1 MRDYFFTILVT
12 SLIGGLVCS
21 LSDTK
26 FEKPIKYV
34 VSLVC
39 IVLILS
45 PIYSVFSGETEL
57 EVSLPEVS
65 IDEGL
70 ASDWILTETE
80 NMLKKTISEAIF
92 SKYGFF
98 PEKIELEIATR
109 DGVDGLVTI
118 IENVKVFI
126 KGEKMELID
135 DIRQFLDA
143 LLFSKSEVLI
153 HNE

>member
-45 PIYSVFSGETEL
+45 PISSVFSGGTEL

-65 IDEGL
+65 IDESL
-70 ASDWILTETE
+70 ASDWIVTETE
-80 NMLKKTISEAIF
+80 NMLKKTVSEAVF
-92 SKYGFF
+92 SKFGFF
-98 PEKIELEIATR
+98 PERIELEITSR
-109 DGVDGLVTI
+109 ESENGSVTI
-118 IENVKVFI
+118 VDNVKIYVR
-126 KGEKMELID
+126 KEYASLID
-135 DIRQFLDA
+135 ELKQYLDA
-143 LLFSKSEVLI
+143 LLFSSSEVLI

>member
-1 MRDYFFTILVT
+1 MRDYFFTILIT

-21 LSDTK
+21 FSDTK

-34 VSLVC
+34 VSLIC

-45 PIYSVFSGETEL
+45 PVSSVFSGEAEL

-65 IDEGL
+65 IDDSL

-80 NMLKKTISEAIF
+80 NMLKKTISEAVF
-92 SKYGFF
+92 SKFGFF
-98 PEKIELEIATR
+98 PEKIELEITTR
-109 DGVDGLVTI
+109 DGVNGMVTVV
-118 IENVKVFI
+118 ENVRVFVPV
-126 KGEKMELID
+126 EKKELIN

-143 LLFSKSEVLI
+143 LLYSNSEVLI